1 MVSLRL
7 ARVGRKG
14 QPSFRI
20 IVVDKQKDPFG
31 KSIEIL
37 GKYAPQM
44 TPKLVDIKKERV
56 EYWLSK
62 GAQPTPTV
70 HNILVAQGMI
80 SEKKVKTSHT
90 TKKRAAKIEAAK
102 PKPEV
107 KKEEPKVEA
116 PAEEAKVEEAPA
128 E

>member
-14 QPSFRI
+14 QPSFRL

-31 KSIEIL
+31 RSIEIL
-37 GKYAPQM
+37 GKYAPQAK
-44 TPKLVDIKKERV
+44 PKLLEFKKDRV

-70 HNILVAQGMI
+70 HNILVAQGVI
-80 SEKKVKTSHT
+80 TEKKVRTSHL
-90 TKKRAAKIEAAK
+90 TKKRTAKIEAAK
-102 PKPEV
+102 PKP
-107 KKEEPKVEA
+107 VEA
-116 PAEEAKVEEAPA
+116 KETKTEDQKTEDTAEAKTE
-128 E
+128 